1 MVKSIIAKAM
11 AEQNNIQQATKKTE
25 KLNIILLWVFAGLE
39 AILLASLVLLAIQI
53 SSEDDPNYYNLVALG
68 IMLIWFGVLIGYYAW
83 AIYFYNINLGLT
95 NEDWAEIRERR
106 IHEPEGAENVPN
118 ENPNI
123 NQTLGLPTGT
133 VRGTVALTLL
143 MGAVAMTIAA
153 LGMDS
158 KVSANAFLVDN
169 FDFFKT
175 AFIMMIAFY
184 FGNKSLEMLGYKTGG
199 GNNENTNSE
208 NQKTDSSNSNPTDAP
223 LPFNNPATNTKKIL
237 QNAGSKTGADKQA
250 DRDGSPDFNQPDAV
264 S

>member
-1 MVKSIIAKAM
+1 M

-25 KLNIILLWVFAGLE
+25 TLNIILLWVFAGLE

-53 SSEDDPNYYNLVALG
+53 SSEKDPNYYNLVALG
-68 IMLIWFGVLIGYYAW
+68 IMLVWFGILIGYYAW

-158 KVSANAFLVDN
+158 KVSANSFLVDN

-184 FGNKSLEMLGYKTGG
+184 FGNKSLEMLGYKTGSRKPETG
-199 GNNENTNSE
+199 QGTETTLAQPTNA
-208 NQKTDSSNSNPTDAP
+208 NTDAP
-223 LPFNNPATNTKKIL
+223 SLVSNVASQAKKTIKD
-237 QNAGSKTGADKQA
+237 AGRKSGHDPKAVA
-250 DRDGSPDFNQPDAV
+250 NESIDFNKPDAI